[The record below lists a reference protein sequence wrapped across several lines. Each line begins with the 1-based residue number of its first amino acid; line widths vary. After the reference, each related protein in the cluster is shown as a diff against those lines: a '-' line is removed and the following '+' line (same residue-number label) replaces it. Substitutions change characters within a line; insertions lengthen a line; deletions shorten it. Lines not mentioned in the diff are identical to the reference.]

1 MLSREAWHR
10 GDIVTIA
17 GGSSKFGSKPR
28 PAVLLQ
34 SPALYGESVPVPICP
49 ITSYPLDAPL
59 LRIPLVAAEAT
70 GLRARSWAAIDAVQ
84 TIRPRRI
91 GARIGHLDAATML
104 QISRA
109 LVVFLGID

>member
-1 MLSREAWHR
+1 MLSREALHR

-17 GGSSKFGSKPR
+17 GGSSEFGSKPR

-34 SPALYGESVPVPICP
+34 SPALYGEGVPVPICP

-59 LRIPLVAAEAT
+59 LRIPLVGGEAT

-84 TIRPRRI
+84 TIRARRI
-91 GARIGHLDAATML
+91 GARIGHLNATTML

>member
-1 MLSREAWHR
+1 MLSREALHR

-17 GGSSKFGSKPR
+17 GGSSEFGSKPR

-34 SPALYGESVPVPICP
+34 SPALYGEGVLVPICP
-49 ITSYPLDAPL
+49 ITSHPLDAPL
-59 LRIPLVAAEAT
+59 LRIPLASGEAT

-91 GARIGHLDAATML
+91 GACIGHLDAAAML